1 MISTSWLVNEF
12 ATRPP
17 HAPLHPSHFVD
28 RARAGATGV
37 SLGVGLVARV
47 WSGAADRHRSGRAVV
62 NTDRRDTDWFS
73 DSTATVAAK
82 D

>member
-1 MISTSWLVNEF
+1 MISASWLVNEF

-17 HAPLHPSHFVD
+17 HAPLHTSHFVD

-37 SLGVGLVARV
+37 SLGVALVARV
-47 WSGAADRHRSGRAVV
+47 WSGTADCHHSGRAVV
-62 NTDRRDTDWFS
+62 NTDRRALDWLS
-73 DSTATVAAK
+73 DSTATVTAK